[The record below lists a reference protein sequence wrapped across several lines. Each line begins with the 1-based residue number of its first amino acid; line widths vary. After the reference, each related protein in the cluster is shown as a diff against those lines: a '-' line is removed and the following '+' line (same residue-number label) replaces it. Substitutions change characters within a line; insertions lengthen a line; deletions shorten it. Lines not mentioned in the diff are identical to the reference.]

1 MKLSFFAKN
10 VLFWSIVGLLTQLSL
25 AVKCS
30 DLAYTTKYG
39 SVYDINPR
47 CTNENDFLK
56 GVSDK
61 CEGTSSKV
69 TNFEYDEITGQ
80 FCFLDTY
87 LPNDTS
93 TRKYVF
99 EVHGNKSGEM
109 EYSWRYM
116 DIRGNLINCYGV
128 PTFLYISNKDDDSYY
143 SDDTTF
149 YEKPNFYNE
158 DGIIKHRKICNDIRS
173 SLLKIRQ
180 KGYDS
185 SWVVASKYSYYD
197 AKEKKYIP
205 YNNTLFCDTKGDC
218 EREIRNSDF
227 YTMIKSVETP
237 YIDAS
242 DFYLHDYNVVLPEQL
257 REKPEG
263 WGDYV
268 VKGIPVTSQSMEVKL
283 RAVFKTSSKF
293 PIKLESQYRR
303 DDGEWVTYSQ
313 IEYSTDDDMAK
324 LASSYLLSKPYF
336 DLKNIARQGDST
348 ISFRIAVYKA
358 DVFSLPADKFLGST
372 EVVTLPVF
380 YNSYVTS
387 EKGGS
392 AYVMPNSGPGAGK
405 KFSDKTY
412 IQSGHDVIYK
422 AVPESDYS
430 FDCWKNNAGKCVSY
444 DPEIYVENLK
454 SDTTLKAAFAQTTFN
469 LLASSDVV
477 SHRDSYELSIDSDG
491 VYKPFSMIDNAS
503 GELDKII
510 IRYRTATRRRVKVE
524 SQWKTFCEFSIP
536 SEEQQGTTYKVY
548 ACDNLVHVSVRD
560 SRNNGGN
567 RNLIVYW
574 DIKRNGFAPRFQN
587 VDFAYLD
594 FQYLDFIKDTLY
606 TSNSLHVTFNFVHK
620 YCLDKECKFVVG
632 SDTTVRTK
640 IPVAPAVSDSLWKAY
655 AESENLDLDKY
666 NYNVSWP
673 NTKASKDS
681 TYIAEITPEIKTL
694 RLSFYSAAWNE
705 EFEQYEPELAKTE
718 FVEYGTSTKF
728 PGADT
733 VTIHGVR
740 YVWPDVDLS
749 FITSDAVF
757 YRIPVEEDVA
767 NISLEDDASTEV
779 EVSSSSESSSSSSK
793 TEKISKEDDSE
804 KSEKSSSSKAKSDS
818 DKNKGK
824 SSSSSGK
831 IKAKD
836 AIEVV
841 AVSPIFNVYVV
852 NRNAQILGV
861 REGAAYA
868 VFDMQGRVLMSG
880 NASRTNFNVTM
891 PYSGTFLIR
900 ANGVTKKVH
909 IK

>member
-10 VLFWSIVGLLTQLSL
+10 VLFWSIVGLLTQMSL

-412 IQSGHDVIYK
+412 IQSGRHVHYIAEPDTGY
-422 AVPESDYS
+422 A
-430 FDCWKNNAGKCVSY
+430 FNCWKNKAGNCVSY
-444 DPEIYVENLK
+444 KADLFIAKLKKDTSLTATFIK
-454 SDTTLKAAFAQTTFN
+454 SDMVIAVIN
-469 LLASSDVV
+469 LA
-477 SHRDSYELSIDSDG
+477 DSLNLYELSVNKDASYG
-491 VYKPFSMIDNAS
+491 PFL
-503 GELDKII
+503 ELDDKSGDLNS
-510 IRYRTATRRRVKVE
+510 YRIQYSKDE
-524 SQWKTFCEFSIP
+524 INWKNYCVFENIGDTVSMYVDNENKDSAAFIAVVDLRKTKL
-536 SEEQQGTTYKVY
+536 GLRTTIFGLK
-548 ACDNLVHVSVRD
+548 LE
-560 SRNNGGN
+560 RNDPLWKNDDEG
-567 RNLIVYW
+567 YM
-574 DIKRNGFAPRFQN
+574 QCQY
-587 VDFAYLD
+587 VDFDNSIL
-594 FQYLDFIKDTLY
+594 
-606 TSNSLHVTFNFVHK
+606 TSGSVHVTFNFIHK
-620 YCLDKECKFVVG
+620 YCLDKECEFVVG
-632 SDTTVRTK
+632 SDTTVRSK
-640 IPVAPAVSDSLWKAY
+640 IPVPPAVSDSLWKAY
-655 AESENLDLDKY
+655 AESENLNLDKY

-694 RLSFYSAAWNE
+694 RLSFYSVVWNE
-705 EFEQYEPELAKTE
+705 EYEQYESELAKTE

-740 YVWPDVDLS
+740 YVWPNVDLS
-749 FITSDAVF
+749 SITSDADIH
-757 YRIPVEEDVA
+757 RIPVEEDVV
-767 NISLEDDASTEV
+767 NIGLEDDASTEV

-880 NASRTNFNVTM
+880 NAPRTNFNVTM

-909 IK
+909 VK